1 MDPIKRY
8 ERIRPIITGEKT
20 VSEVEQESGLSSR
33 TLYRYLKRFR
43 EGNENFESLR
53 DKSHAIHSHPKWLT
67 DDEKAKVIRYQLENP
82 SKSTRQIAQDL
93 NTQGILE
100 ISYRTVANILTEG
113 HLQKPF
119 FFHSRSARN
128 PSASSAC

>member
-8 ERIRPIITGEKT
+8 ELIRPIITGEKT

-33 TLYRYLKRFR
+33 TIYRYLKRFR
-43 EGNENFESLR
+43 EGNQNLESLR

-67 DDEKAKVIRYQLENP
+67 DDEKAKVISYQLQNP
-82 SKSTRQIAQDL
+82 SKSTRQIADDL
-93 NTQGILE
+93 KTQGILE
-100 ISYRTVANILTEG
+100 ISYRTVGNILSEG

-119 FFHSRSARN
+119 FFHSISERNRSEGKAG
-128 PSASSAC
+128 